1 MRKEAERWV
10 NIMLLLLLK
19 LLLKPGE
26 NAAFKCFVAFIEEC
40 EFVEIVV
47 AFSLPGGLSM
57 ALALLF
63 RQLPMLNWF
72 LLR

>member
-26 NAAFKCFVAFIEEC
+26 RAAFKCFVAFIEEC
-40 EFVEIVV
+40 EFVEIVI

-63 RQLPMLNWF
+63 HASVAYA
-72 LLR
+72 